1 MSNAYLTLK
10 TRQQEEFNAFPIE
23 FAFNMKQF
31 EEAMTALGL
40 TPKDTDKVYK
50 IPGGGLIRKTDSEAL
65 LTMSRKHADEHAAAR
80 AADTN
85 GTGFI
90 YDMFEYELANH
101 EYSYTYDPEPALN
114 TLGLTLEEV
123 EADPIMADAF
133 KRAKAAQ
140 FKTAK

>member
-1 MSNAYLTLK
+1 
-10 TRQQEEFNAFPIE
+10 
-23 FAFNMKQF
+23 
-31 EEAMTALGL
+31 
-40 TPKDTDKVYK
+40 
-50 IPGGGLIRKTDSEAL
+50 
-65 LTMSRKHADEHAAAR
+65 
-80 AADTN
+80 
-85 GTGFI
+85 
-90 YDMFEYELANH
+90 MFEYELANH